1 MIKQQGWSLKLVERV
16 HLTTE
21 FVKTVLPPE
30 RGERWIGDS
39 EISGFGLRLWATR
52 SGEGKAFA
60 LRTSLCGG
68 KSVRRSFDPRESV
81 EYRFAVLLNSKPEEL
96 GSYLSCARRWAWSEI
111 IKLEGEVLH
120 FDKLDNIRTR
130 AVEQRLLSTV
140 QEVAEDLF

>member
-1 MIKQQGWSLKLVERV
+1 MEPKLVERV
-16 HLTTE
+16 LLTPE
-21 FVKTVLPPE
+21 FVDTALPPG
-30 RGERWIGDS
+30 RGERWIGDT

-60 LRTSLCGG
+60 LRTSLCDG

-81 EYRFAVLLNSKPEEL
+81 EYRYAVLLNSKPEEL

-111 IKLEGEVLH
+111 TKLKRRILH

-130 AVEQRLLSTV
+130 AAEQRLLSTV
-140 QEVAEDLF
+140 